1 MLIRKSIPDGNR
13 AGSMADSIGRR
24 VCFAA
29 KVGWL
34 DFKRSFFGSAH
45 KPFALLLE
53 QMAERAL
60 DRGQIPKGIR
70 LLAKKTY
77 GQLLNHHIDLGNT
90 DEAAN
95 ALRNIAYAE
104 QQVERLEPIINRMH
118 NLLPD

>member
-1 MLIRKSIPDGNR
+1 
-13 AGSMADSIGRR
+13 
-24 VCFAA
+24 
-29 KVGWL
+29 
-34 DFKRSFFGSAH
+34 
-45 KPFALLLE
+45 
-53 QMAERAL
+53 MAERAL